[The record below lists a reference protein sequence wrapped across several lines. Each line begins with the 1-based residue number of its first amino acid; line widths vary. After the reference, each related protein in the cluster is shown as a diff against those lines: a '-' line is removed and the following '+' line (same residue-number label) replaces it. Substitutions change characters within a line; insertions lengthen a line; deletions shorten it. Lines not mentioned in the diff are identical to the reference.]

1 MERRVNVIPFE
12 TLVADENPSTGES
25 SGGSKQLLDSADVVY
40 AVNGR
45 DERDILIY
53 GREKLRRIAES
64 DVPEGARVVRVRIR
78 SGPKELER
86 LLELVRQSKGYHDY
100 AESA

>member
-1 MERRVNVIPFE
+1 MQRRVNVIPFE
-12 TLVADENPSTGES
+12 ALVAEKKAQAEDAGIEA
-25 SGGSKQLLDSADVVY
+25 KHLLTSAEVVY
-40 AVNGR
+40 AVSGS
-45 DERDILIY
+45 DERDILIF
-53 GREKLRRIAES
+53 GKEKLRRIAES

-78 SGPKELER
+78 SGQKELER

>member
-1 MERRVNVIPFE
+1 MERRVNVIPFD
-12 TLVADENPSTGES
+12 TLVANAKSTTVGTPSDP
-25 SGGSKQLLDSADVVY
+25 KQLLDNADVVY

-53 GREKLRRIAES
+53 GKEKLRRIAES

-78 SGPKELER
+78 SGQKELEG

>member
-1 MERRVNVIPFE
+1 MERRVNVIPFD
-12 TLVADENPSTGES
+12 TLVANEQAPTGEMV
-25 SGGSKQLLDSADVVY
+25 GDPKQLLQSADVVY

-78 SGPKELER
+78 SGQKDLER

>member
-1 MERRVNVIPFE
+1 MVRRVNVIPFE
-12 TLVADENPSTGES
+12 ALVADESARTGQS
-25 SGGSKQLLDSADVVY
+25 AGDPKRLLDNADVVY

-53 GREKLRRIAES
+53 GKDKLRRIAES

-78 SGPKELER
+78 SGQKELER
-86 LLELVRQSKGYHDY
+86 LLDLVRQSKGYHDY

>member
-1 MERRVNVIPFE
+1 MQRRVNVIPFE
-12 TLVADENPSTGES
+12 TLVANEEAPAGQSVGDP
-25 SGGSKQLLDSADVVY
+25 KKLLDGADVVY

-53 GREKLRRIAES
+53 GKEKLRRIAES

-78 SGPKELER
+78 SGQKELER
-86 LLELVRQSKGYHDY
+86 LLELVRQSKGHHDY